1 MRRGLAS
8 VAGLACAALLS
19 LGQAAWAVEPDE
31 MLKDPR
37 MEARAETISKT
48 LRCVVCQN
56 ENIDDSGAPLAS
68 DMRRL
73 VRERVSAGDTDD
85 QVRAYLV
92 ARYGNFVL
100 LKPPLQ
106 PDTWLLWFGPAAV
119 LLIAAA
125 GFGAAYLRRKP
136 TAEAPAPLT
145 PDERRR
151 LDALLA
157 DTPPGNTP

>member
-1 MRRGLAS
+1 
-8 VAGLACAALLS
+8 
-19 LGQAAWAVEPDE
+19 

-37 MEARAETISKT
+37 LEARAETISKT

-56 ENIDDSGAPLAS
+56 ENIDDSGAPLAA

-73 VRERVSAGDTDD
+73 VRERVVAGDTDD

-119 LLIAAA
+119 LLVAAA
-125 GFGAAYLRRKP
+125 GFSAAYLRRRP
-136 TAEAPAPLT
+136 AAEAPAPLST
-145 PDERRR
+145 DERRR